1 MIPVATFAELVDLAE
16 IAAAPAS
23 VGPAAVMRPLS
34 ERNRP
39 RIRVMREGAL
49 DYQAI
54 PSLMGDLLVPH
65 KAKADA

>member
-1 MIPVATFAELVDLAE
+1 MKVGATFAELVDLAE
-16 IAAAPAS
+16 ITAGPAA
-23 VGPAAVMRPLS
+23 VGPAAVMQPLS

-39 RIRVMREGAL
+39 RVRVMREGAL

-65 KAKADA
+65 KAKVDA